1 MRYPIQTL
9 AHRRRHALTAG
20 ALSFA
25 VAASLTA
32 LSCAAAP
39 PNANA
44 AETLI
49 HAAMAR
55 DLGID
60 AARLPQYLATETR
73 SYSIAAKAPAAVGPA
88 FAGHWIDTG
97 QDGVFRNVVAVAHPT
112 AVARVRSLG
121 ADVRVVDYTLA
132 QLEATSVALRRKN
145 AMRIASNG
153 IASWYVDVKSNRVVV
168 TALPGQ
174 LAIARATATSAL
186 GDAGMRTVRMIEEAG
201 RPETLIGVIGGERYN
216 MSNGG
221 ACSVG
226 FPVKR
231 GADIGFATAGH
242 CGTVGTTTS
251 GTDGTAQGI
260 FEGSTFP
267 NVDRAWVKIT
277 NASAWPLRDWITDHA
292 GGFVDIQGTQQAPIG
307 AAICRSGFR
316 TGFRCGTVLAFDA
329 TANYGSGMVFGL
341 TNTSLCAGHG
351 DSGGSIITPAGQ
363 AQGVVSGGVL
373 PPGADDNCGVAMPRT
388 FIQPLGPLLSQF
400 GLSLYTSRM
409 APPTITNFVCPNNG
423 DSGGGVF
430 SCYAL
435 YHSGTPETIAWTGRR
450 QGTSGGNPGWTEFSG
465 PCAAR
470 ERVGIRVT
478 VSNNFGAATRSAS
491 FTCPSGP
498 RR

>member
-1 MRYPIQTL
+1 MRHPTQTL
-9 AHRRRHALTAG
+9 PLRRRHALTTG

-32 LSCAAAP
+32 LSCAAAS
-39 PNANA
+39 PNVNA
-44 AETLI
+44 AETSM

-73 SYSIAAKAPAAVGPA
+73 GYSIAAQAPAAAGPA
-88 FAGHWIDTG
+88 FAGHWIEAG
-97 QDGVFRNVVAVAHPT
+97 NDGVFRNVVAVANPT

-121 ADVRVVDYTLA
+121 ADVRVVDYALA

-145 AMRIASNG
+145 AVRFASNG
-153 IASWYVDVKSNRVVV
+153 IASWYVDVKTNRVVV

-186 GDAGMRTVRMIEEAG
+186 GDVGMRSVRMIEEAG

-251 GTDGTAQGI
+251 GADGTAQGVI
-260 FEGSTFP
+260 EGSTFP

-277 NASAWPLRDWITDHA
+277 NTSAWPLRDWITNHA
-292 GGFVDIQGTQQAPIG
+292 GGFVDIVGAQQAPIG
-307 AAICRSGFR
+307 AAICRSGYR
-316 TGFRCGTVLAFDA
+316 TGFRCGTVVAFDA
-329 TANYGSGMVFGL
+329 TANYGTGPIFGL
-341 TNTSLCAGHG
+341 THTTLCAGRG
-351 DSGGSIITPAGQ
+351 DSGGSVITPAGQ

-373 PPGADDNCGVAMPRT
+373 PPGADDNCGVATPQT
-388 FIQPLGPLLSQF
+388 FFQPLGPLLSQF
-400 GLSLYTSRM
+400 GLSLYTSQM
-409 APPTITNFVCPNNG
+409 APPTITLFVCPNTG
-423 DSGGGVF
+423 DSGDGFF

-435 YHSGTPETIAWTGRR
+435 YHSRAPETIAWTGRR
-450 QGTSGGNPGWTEFSG
+450 LGSSGGNPGWTEFSG
-465 PCAAR
+465 PCALR
-470 ERVGIRVT
+470 ERVNIRVT
-478 VSNNFGAATRSAS
+478 VSNSFGSATRSAS

-498 RR
+498 RQ